1 MIGDAS
7 HRLRMPHRVRD
18 TRTSVSFDL
27 TQPPFARPIMHAPLL
42 SVSRLALGPDG
53 AIEGYASLFGEVD
66 AARDMV
72 MPGAFAQT
80 LKARGLRKIPMLFQH
95 DPSEPVGVWLELAE
109 DFRGL
114 KARGRL
120 IPDVVRAR
128 ELLSLLK
135 AGAIDGLSI
144 GYRTV
149 RGQID
154 PKTRVRRLYQVDL
167 WEISIVTFPLLNGAR
182 VSAVKQAAKVS
193 RLREAAEAEWRA
205 MLAGEDVSAPRAPR
219 VPLAS
224 RLRERDGRR
233 NALRGVARGAAF
245 R

>member
-1 MIGDAS
+1 
-7 HRLRMPHRVRD
+7 
-18 TRTSVSFDL
+18 
-27 TQPPFARPIMHAPLL
+27 MHAPLL
-42 SVSRLALGPDG
+42 SVSRLALAADG

-80 LKARGLRKIPMLFQH
+80 LKQRGLRKIPMLFQH
-95 DPSEPVGVWLELAE
+95 DPAEPVGVWLELAE

-120 IPDVVRAR
+120 IPDVKRAR
-128 ELLSLLK
+128 ELLSLMQ

-182 VSAVKQAAKVS
+182 VSAVKEMQPKVS
-193 RLREAAEAEWRA
+193 RLRAAAEAEWRA
-205 MLAGEDVSAPRAPR
+205 MLAGEALSEHRAPR

-233 NALRGVARGAAF
+233 SALRGVARTAM